1 MFSPTFLYHTKWKIV
16 FRFKEMTQ
24 WHKVVTL
31 TKNYVLSR
39 AQDFIL
45 KTYVIFCPAI
55 KLSKRKPLVL
65 YLYLNTSNYA
75 QKYFYIHKNDEN
87 LANLCFNLSHVPNK
101 LIQERKLS
109 NDIISP
115 KTACAISFLYCCLS
129 NIWEERRRDNIMR
142 RRVSKNG
149 RRHQQQKL
157 TQNNALS
164 KVGDTSSLH

>member
-1 MFSPTFLYHTKWKIV
+1 MKNSLPFQRDDI
-16 FRFKEMTQ
+16 MTQ
-24 WHKVVTL
+24 SCNFNEKLCFVPS
-31 TKNYVLSR
+31 TKFY
-39 AQDFIL
+39 L

-109 NDIISP
+109 NDIIT
-115 KTACAISFLYCCLS
+115 KNCMR
-129 NIWEERRRDNIMR
+129 NIILILLFE
-142 RRVSKNG
+142 
-149 RRHQQQKL
+149 
-157 TQNNALS
+157 
-164 KVGDTSSLH
+164 

>member
-1 MFSPTFLYHTKWKIV
+1 
-16 FRFKEMTQ
+16 MTQ

-87 LANLCFNLSHVPNK
+87 LANCVLTYHTFQASWYRNVNWAM
-101 LIQERKLS
+101 IF
-109 NDIISP
+109 ISP
-115 KTACAISFLYCCLS
+115 KTACAISFLYYCLS